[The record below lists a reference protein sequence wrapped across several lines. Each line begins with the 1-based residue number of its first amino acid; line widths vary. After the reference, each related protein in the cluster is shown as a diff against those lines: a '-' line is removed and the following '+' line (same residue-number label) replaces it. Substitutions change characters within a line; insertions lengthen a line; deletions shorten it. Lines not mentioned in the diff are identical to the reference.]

1 MFVLRKDPRRPR
13 LPPETAQEGVKAK
26 AKLRGTRRVALDPYT
41 EMPRQ
46 STLTACKNLR
56 KSLLISTLTDRS

>member
-26 AKLRGTRRVALDPYT
+26 AKLRSTRRVALDPYT

>member
-13 LPPETAQEGVKAK
+13 LPPETAQEGIKAK
-26 AKLRGTRRVALDPYT
+26 AKLRVTRCAALHPHT
-41 EMPRQ
+41 EMLGQ
-46 STLTACKNLR
+46 SKLTACKNLR